1 MIATDPVCGM
11 TIYGPKAAA
20 SETWEGQTFLFCSAQ
35 CHRTFRSDPARYA
48 ERTNAGSPAA
58 GNAIPRGDKS

>member
-1 MIATDPVCGM
+1 MIATDRVCGM

-20 SETWEGQTFLFCSAQ
+20 SERWEGQTFLFCSAQ
-35 CHRTFRSDPARYA
+35 CHRTFLSDPARYA
-48 ERTNAGSPAA
+48 ERTKADSPAA

>member
-35 CHRTFRSDPARYA
+35 CHRTFLSDPARYA
-48 ERTNAGSPAA
+48 ERTKSDSPTV
-58 GNAIPRGDKS
+58 GNAIPGGNKS

>member
-1 MIATDPVCGM
+1 MIAIDPVCGM

-35 CHRTFRSDPARYA
+35 CHRTFLSDPARYA
-48 ERTNAGSPAA
+48 QRTKADAPTS
-58 GNAIPRGDKS
+58 GNAIPRGGKS